1 MRNDTQKEGGKEM
14 DEKLNE
20 VLKILT
26 IAECKLQKIKKEQTE
41 NKSECS
47 KTKIELIN
55 RKLQV
60 LQNILIEIG

>member
-1 MRNDTQKEGGKEM
+1 M